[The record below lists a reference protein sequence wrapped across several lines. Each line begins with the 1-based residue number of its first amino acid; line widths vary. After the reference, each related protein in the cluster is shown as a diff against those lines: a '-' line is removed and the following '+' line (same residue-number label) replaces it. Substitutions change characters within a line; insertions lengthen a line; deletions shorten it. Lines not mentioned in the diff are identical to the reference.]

1 MTNKFHT
8 RPVFTNAIVWAALII
23 ATALLMSDA
32 GDSQKTTLLLLQIAG
47 WYTVDATL
55 PKTGSHSRP
64 NGPTFAGVFSEASRP
79 GRFERASF

>member
-23 ATALLMSDA
+23 ATSLLMSDA

-47 WYTVDATL
+47 WYTIDATL
-55 PKTGSHSRP
+55 TKNRRSLKAKR
-64 NGPTFAGVFSEASRP
+64 ACLRR
-79 GRFERASF
+79 RFFES

>member
-1 MTNKFHT
+1 MARKFHA

-23 ATALLMSDA
+23 ATSLLMSDA

-55 PKTGSHSRP
+55 TKNRRSLKAEWACLRRRISGSKPTGKI
-64 NGPTFAGVFSEASRP
+64 
-79 GRFERASF
+79 